1 MHPRGD
7 AGVHAGTHH
16 VQAQLA
22 VAVHQ
27 VKGTLGAGGQGLQ
40 VVEQLPEAG
49 AEQLEKVV
57 ARPHGHVGHCQK
69 IVARRPV
76 DHLVEGAVPAAG
88 VDAHRPPART
98 AVAAS
103 RWASPASRV

>member
-22 VAVHQ
+22 IAVHQ

-57 ARPHGHVGHCQK
+57 ARPLGHAGDRGVVK
-69 IVARRPV
+69 ARRPV
-76 DHLVEGAVPAAG
+76 DHLVGGAVPAAG
-88 VDAHRPPART
+88 VDAHPPPRPDR
-98 AVAAS
+98 